1 MLARVNGRQRWLMTF
16 VVVLSAG
23 VAAQTLRAA
32 GDRETAKV
40 SYREANGLMDQGR
53 FVEAAAAYGRALEQ
67 DSQYAQAYHNRALAN
82 EMVDHQKALQ
92 DWRRF
97 VEIAGNDPGL
107 KWDVARAQ
115 ARVQVLERRPPMPD
129 LLNPSHYVPAAGDYY
144 WQIADASEGEEWQ
157 NFPVRV
163 FLGSAPEIKW
173 QQGAREA
180 YDIWAA
186 VFPMELAATPDRGD
200 IRMGW
205 EESQLLGQ
213 GHAGEELDWVQIK
226 RVGDQMTGRRIA
238 VIRMDLSR
246 NWSKDEMRA
255 IVLHEMG
262 HALGIKGHSETL
274 KDIMYWE
281 MQEKS
286 RQIYVPGPFP
296 VFWKSLVKSPSPR
309 DVNTLLRLYNVA
321 GPMQRFQ

>member
-1 MLARVNGRQRWLMTF
+1 MLAGVRRGSVAFALM
-16 VVVLSAG
+16 LSAV
-23 VAAQTLRAA
+23 VAAPMATAA
-32 GDRETAKV
+32 GDREAAQA

-53 FVEAAAAYGRALEQ
+53 FAEAVAAYGRAIEQ
-67 DSQYAQAYHNRALAN
+67 DPQYAEAYHNRALAR
-82 EMVDHQKALQ
+82 EMVDHQQALQ

-97 VEIAGNDPGL
+97 IEVADNDPKL

-115 ARVQVLERRPPMPD
+115 ARVQMLERMPALPD
-129 LLNPSHYVPAAGDYY
+129 LLNPSRYVPAAGDYY
-144 WQIADASEGEEWQ
+144 WQIADTSEGEEWQ
-157 NFPVRV
+157 KFPVTV

-186 VFPMELAATPDRGD
+186 VFPLGLVAFPDRGD
-200 IRMGW
+200 LRVGW

-238 VIRMDLSR
+238 IIRMDLSR

-255 IVLHEMG
+255 IVLHELG

-274 KDIMYWE
+274 KDIMYMQ

-296 VFWKSLVKSPSPR
+296 VFWKSLVKNPSQR
-309 DVNTLLRLYNVA
+309 DINTLLRLYNVA
-321 GPMQRFQ
+321 GPMQRFR